1 VLSAANRIS
10 AKGFTLVELM
20 VGLVVIAILMSLA
33 VPSFQTWIQNSQI
46 RNAAESVLNGLQIAR
61 AEAVSRN
68 ANVEFV
74 MGTGTSWLVQL
85 VDGTNIDS
93 RASDDGSSNTT
104 TATISPAA
112 STTITFNSFGGV
124 ETTNKDTTNP
134 ITQIDFDVDKAV
146 LPDADSQNLRVTIG
160 IGGSARM
167 CDPNAPV
174 TSPRAC

>member
-33 VPSFQTWIQNSQI
+33 VPSFRTWIQNSQI
-46 RNAAESVLNGLQIAR
+46 RNAAESVSSGLQRAR

-74 MGTGTSWLVQL
+74 MGAGTSWLVQ
-85 VDGTNIDS
+85 VVGGPNIDS

-104 TATISPAA
+104 TATILPAA

-124 ETTNKDTTNP
+124 SVNADASATM
-134 ITQIDFDVDKAV
+134 TQIDFDSSA
-146 LPDADSQNLRVTIG
+146 LPAADSQELRVTIG
-160 IGGSARM
+160 IGGSTRM
-167 CDPNAPV
+167 CDPNAPI